1 MSNPGRDLPREMASG
16 DQADAQI
23 NAFITRR
30 DEKRRESEGARAA
43 EAAWREAE
51 RRLETRGR
59 AENRAGYGWRM
70 APGRSSTGE
79 CRGSMRPPRRG
90 CWGRARR
97 ERATV

>member
-1 MSNPGRDLPREMASG
+1 MSNPGRDLPREMASE
-16 DQADAQI
+16 DRVDAQI
-23 NAFITRR
+23 DAFITRR

-51 RRLETRGR
+51 RRLETRR
-59 AENRAGYGWRM
+59 RPENRAGWYGRM
-70 APGRSSTGE
+70 ARRSSTCE